1 MKRYHEERHIAMGN
15 PSAQVVTITDEK
27 TATLHGLPGQSA
39 ISAERKSVIAAHC
52 RAGYHCST

>member
-1 MKRYHEERHIAMGN
+1 MGN